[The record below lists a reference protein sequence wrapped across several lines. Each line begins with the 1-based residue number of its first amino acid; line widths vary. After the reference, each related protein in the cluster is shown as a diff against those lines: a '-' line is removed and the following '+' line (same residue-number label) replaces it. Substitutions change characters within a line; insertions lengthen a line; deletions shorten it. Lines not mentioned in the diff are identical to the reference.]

1 MERNQVIFYFV
12 VLVLFVSI
20 LSPILFYL
28 NAFQYFSEKDVTSSA
43 IATVSLTVT
52 PPCGDSL
59 CETGE
64 TCSSCYADCG
74 ACDVDG
80 GDTGGG
86 TGGGGGGGTRKPI
99 NYLLDFRTQDSYL
112 LKLYTSDSVICL
124 FEKENKYAFNVE
136 KSNINN
142 VLVLSYLNEEYNI
155 YWDEVAYFDL
165 NVDGK
170 DDLELS
176 FIDEQVRW
184 TSLMVDF
191 GPGDEKVP
199 LIPTMKKE
207 KVTTPLGYKL
217 DIINNNL
224 IVIISLLILTVL
236 AILIYQHLRLK
247 HIEKTQVTKLNK
259 IYSKYK
265 SKDRTNKSK
274 SDIKDKLQKQ
284 KDLLTKAYNNGYVS
298 HLSYQK
304 GLKRINNM
312 LNKIKE

>member
-1 MERNQVIFYFV
+1 MERSQIIFYFI

-43 IATVSLTVT
+43 IATVSLIVI
-52 PPCGDSL
+52 PPCGDGV

-64 TCSSCYADCG
+64 TCSSCSADCG
-74 ACDVDG
+74 VCDVG
-80 GDTGGG
+80 GDDTSAG
-86 TGGGGGGGTRKPI
+86 TGGARARKPV

-112 LKLYTSDSVICL
+112 LKLYISDSVICL
-124 FEKENKYAFNVE
+124 FEKENKYTFNVE
-136 KSNINN
+136 KININN
-142 VLVLSYLNEEYNI
+142 VLVLSYLNEEYDI

-224 IVIISLLILTVL
+224 IVIISLLILTIL
-236 AILIYQHLRLK
+236 AILIYQYLRLK
-247 HIEKTQVTKLNK
+247 HIEKTQSQKLNR

-265 SKDRTNKSK
+265 LNNSSNRHSNKK
-274 SDIKDKLQKQ
+274 
-284 KDLLTKAYNNGYVS
+284 
-298 HLSYQK
+298 
-304 GLKRINNM
+304 
-312 LNKIKE
+312 